1 MLDVH
6 PAHHAASTWRDFF
19 IHIATI
25 TVGLLIAISLE
36 QSVEALHHRHQRHQ
50 LEYDLRVEAGKNLH
64 IVDLDYKFYDDKTSA
79 LTALRRYIEDTRTRR
94 IAKLP
99 PPIQPPPELGSPLFG
114 FPITSTWK
122 TAKES
127 SLVPLLPR
135 NLAAMFEEVYFEND
149 RMTTFADEYFVAL
162 GKQRKFAARF
172 LDPGKPVDKDT
183 FVESVSAD
191 TLARMSPDELKL
203 YSGLISDAL
212 DALQESRY
220 VTMLAKDSSNAIL
233 SGASSPEELNS
244 HLGDNT
250 SANFK

>member
-6 PAHHAASTWRDFF
+6 PPHEAAHSWRDFF

-25 TVGLLIAISLE
+25 CVGLLIAIGLE

-50 LEYDLRVEAGKNLH
+50 LEYDLRVEARKNLH
-64 IVDLDYKFYDDKTSA
+64 IVDLDYKFYDDKTAA
-79 LTALRRYIEDTRTRR
+79 LTALRGYIEDTRTRR